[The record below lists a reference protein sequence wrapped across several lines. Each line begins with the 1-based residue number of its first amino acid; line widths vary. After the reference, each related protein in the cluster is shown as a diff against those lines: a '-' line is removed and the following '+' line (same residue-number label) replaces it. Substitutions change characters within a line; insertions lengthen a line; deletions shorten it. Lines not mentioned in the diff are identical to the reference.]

1 MKFRSPTDQPIYMG
15 LTSGHTF
22 VVGPDLIEVP
32 KIFHRQAVA
41 EGCIPEGMD
50 SLPSEDNTPSD
61 TKHTLIVAAVRKM
74 VEAADAADFTNDGK
88 PDTRKLSARVG
99 FTVLKEERD
108 AAWEE
113 VGSDD

>member
-1 MKFRSPTDQPIYMG
+1 MKFRSPTEQPIYMA

-32 KIFHRQAVA
+32 KLFHRQAVM

-50 SLPSEDNTPSD
+50 SLPKDDDTPSD
-61 TKHTLIVAAVRKM
+61 TKHSLIVDAMRKM
-74 VEAADAADFTNDGK
+74 VEAADANDFTNDGK

-113 VGSDD
+113 VGNDD

>member
-1 MKFRSPTDQPIYMG
+1 MKFRSPTEQPIYMA

-22 VVGPDLIEVP
+22 VVRQELIEVP
-32 KIFHRQAVA
+32 KMFHRQAVM

-50 SLPSEDNTPSD
+50 SLPKDDDTPSA
-61 TKHTLIVAAVRKM
+61 TKQSLIVEAMRKM
-74 VEAADAADFTNDGK
+74 VNEANTDDFTNDGK

-108 AAWEE
+108 AAWEVVSE
-113 VGSDD
+113 D

>member
-1 MKFRSPTDQPIYMG
+1 MKFRSPTEQPIYMA

-22 VVGPDLIEVP
+22 VVGPELIEVP
-32 KIFHRQAVA
+32 KLFHRQAVM

-50 SLPSEDNTPSD
+50 SLPKDDDTPSA
-61 TKHTLIVAAVRKM
+61 TKQSMIEAAMRKM
-74 VEAADAADFTNDGK
+74 VAEANTDDFTNDGK

-108 AAWEE
+108 AAWEV
-113 VGSDD
+113 VGED